1 VKTRLLSRAQE
12 SKAWKLIEDE
22 VAAGRQAFVV
32 CPLVEDSPKVEAA
45 SATAE
50 HVRLSGLLP
59 GLRVGLIH
67 GQLRP
72 ADKETA
78 MSAFRAGE
86 TDVLVSTTVIEVG
99 IDVPNATVMVIQDAD
114 RFGLSQLHQLRG
126 RVGRGSHPGTCLLIS
141 DSPTDDAADRL
152 AAMVAT
158 NDGFELANEDLRIRG
173 QGTVFGERQSGMA
186 DLRIADLFRD
196 FELLVDARRHA
207 FAIVDSDPVLAGHP
221 DLAEEV
227 RAFLGESVEWLFK
240 S

>member
-1 VKTRLLSRAQE
+1 M
-12 SKAWKLIEDE
+12 
-22 VAAGRQAFVV
+22 
-32 CPLVEDSPKVEAA
+32 PLVEESAKIEAA
-45 SATAE
+45 SATEEQA
-50 HVRLSGLLP
+50 RLTGLLP

-72 ADKETA
+72 AEKEAA
-78 MSAFRAGE
+78 MSAFRAGD

-99 IDVPNATVMVIQDAD
+99 IDVPNATVMVIEDAD

-141 DSPTDDAADRL
+141 DAPADDAAERL
-152 AAMVAT
+152 AAMVKT

-173 QGTVFGERQSGMA
+173 QGTVFGDRQSGMA

-196 FELLVDARRHA
+196 LELLIDARRDA
-207 FAIVDSDPVLAGHP
+207 FAIVDGDP
-221 DLAEEV
+221 DLVEHGDLADEV
-227 RAFLGESVEWLFK
+227 LAFLGESVEWLFK